1 MKPSHM
7 DKHLNA
13 FFGAMADPT
22 RRAVIERL
30 VDGPATVSEI
40 AAPHDMALPSFLKHL
55 RKLEEAGL
63 VRSEKAGRVRT
74 VHLEAAPLAVAEDW
88 LARQRRVWEGRLDRL
103 QALAERMAREER
115 NGE

>member
-1 MKPSHM
+1 M

-74 VHLEAAPLAVAEDW
+74 VHLESAPLAVAEDW